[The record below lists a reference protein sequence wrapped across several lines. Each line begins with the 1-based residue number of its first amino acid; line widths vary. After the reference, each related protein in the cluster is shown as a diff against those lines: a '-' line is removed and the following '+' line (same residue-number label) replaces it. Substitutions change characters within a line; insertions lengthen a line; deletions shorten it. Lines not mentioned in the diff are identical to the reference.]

1 MATDIT
7 KTINETG
14 GKIVG
19 QVRHPLS
26 TPDFSSFLLQAQGSK
41 AQIIALVN
49 GGVDT
54 INSIKQAGEFGIVEG
69 GQRLAG
75 LVVMISDVHALGL
88 KAAKGLVA
96 TTGYYWDRDDASR
109 QFAQRYMKA
118 TGRMPD
124 MIQAGVYS
132 SVLHYLK
139 AMKEAGTDD
148 GKAVAEMMRKLP
160 VNDFFASNGKVRA
173 DGRMEY
179 DMYLIQ
185 VKTPEESK
193 GPWDY
198 YKVLR
203 TIPAADATLPLSES
217 KCPLVQQQTR

>member
-1 MATDIT
+1 
-7 KTINETG
+7 
-14 GKIVG
+14 
-19 QVRHPLS
+19 
-26 TPDFSSFLLQAQGSK
+26 
-41 AQIIALVN
+41 
-49 GGVDT
+49 
-54 INSIKQAGEFGIVEG
+54 
-69 GQRLAG
+69 
-75 LVVMISDVHALGL
+75 
-88 KAAKGLVA
+88 
-96 TTGYYWDRDDASR
+96 
-109 QFAQRYMKA
+109 MKA

-203 TIPAADATLPLSES
+203 IIPAADATLPLSES